1 MMRTTLVV
9 NNQSFDILFNYW
21 PEDLYTGTVEVE
33 EALDATGAD
42 RTEEFIEHFL
52 TPEIEKSLCEYY
64 LENYDPTPY
73 E

>member
-1 MMRTTLVV
+1 MRHTIVA
-9 NNQSFDILFNYW
+9 NNQSFDLLFSYW
-21 PEDLYTGTVEVE
+21 PEDFYTGTVEIE
-33 EALDATGAD
+33 EALDITGVD

-52 TPEIEKSLCEYY
+52 TPEIEEALSKYY